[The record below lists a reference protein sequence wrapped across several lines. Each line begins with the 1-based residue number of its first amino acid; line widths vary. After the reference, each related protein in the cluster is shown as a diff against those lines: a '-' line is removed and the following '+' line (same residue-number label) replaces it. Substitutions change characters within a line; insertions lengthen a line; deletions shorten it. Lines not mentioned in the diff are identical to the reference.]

1 MKAGNRR
8 LPGGAPFRLTIPVYA
23 WAAGYGEQRIAAR
36 SAAPTLAELDVSESP
51 MPDDGGRWNL
61 CAWCHGH
68 AGVGVSLGHL
78 GDL

>member
-1 MKAGNRR
+1 MGQERR
-8 LPGGAPFRLTIPVYA
+8 DD
-23 WAAGYGEQRIAAR
+23 GEG
-36 SAAPTLAELDVSESP
+36 AELDVRESP